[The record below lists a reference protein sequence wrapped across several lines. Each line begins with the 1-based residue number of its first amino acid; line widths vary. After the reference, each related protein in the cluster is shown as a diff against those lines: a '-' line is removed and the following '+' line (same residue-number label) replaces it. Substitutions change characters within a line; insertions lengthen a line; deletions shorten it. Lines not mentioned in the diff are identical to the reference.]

1 MWSHFL
7 FISQLNRYK
16 DMASDWVTSLGF
28 FRAKKA
34 KGLESNSYI
43 KLENLAKRNR
53 YLHEKTIL
61 LFSVIC

>member
-1 MWSHFL
+1 
-7 FISQLNRYK
+7 
-16 DMASDWVTSLGF
+16 MASDWVTSLGF

-43 KLENLAKRNR
+43 KLENLAKRNK